1 MNRFSWIIRGEL
13 AGMGRPGVLPFSA
26 HGGRS
31 GRDEALQSELSE
43 LKAEGVGALVSLTEE
58 ALPEETV
65 RTAGLDYLH
74 LPVPDMSPPRE
85 GDVERFVAFV
95 DASIGAGRPVVVHC
109 TVGRGRTGTML
120 ACYLVKRG
128 VGPTEAIERIRK
140 DRPGSIETRE
150 QAAAVFAYSRHL
162 EESRL

>member
-26 HGGRS
+26 FGGHS
-31 GRDEALQSELSE
+31 DWDEALESELSQ
-43 LKAEGVGALVSLTEE
+43 LRAEGVGAVVSLTEE

-65 RTAGLDYLH
+65 HAAGLDYLH
-74 LPVPDMSPPRE
+74 LPVPDMSPPTE

-95 DASIGAGRPVVVHC
+95 DASVGAGRPVVVHC

-128 VGPTEAIERIRK
+128 VGPTEAIERVRK

-150 QAAAVFAYSRHL
+150 QEGVVFAYSRYL
-162 EESRL
+162 KESRP